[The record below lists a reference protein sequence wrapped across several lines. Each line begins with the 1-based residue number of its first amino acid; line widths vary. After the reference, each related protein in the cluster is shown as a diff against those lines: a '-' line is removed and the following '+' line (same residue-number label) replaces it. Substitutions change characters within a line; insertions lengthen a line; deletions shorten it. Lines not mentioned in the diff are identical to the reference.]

1 MNQGWSL
8 YVAFIAGITLAAIGL
23 MWRNGRLL
31 PPPPPQPSEREP
43 DGYLLIE
50 CELVEPVGDVPK
62 LPDGYQTEWDA
73 HARAR
78 MDAIEAVGERDG
90 WRCGICHTP
99 AEHLYYVDLHD
110 DDGTLCCAVCSQ
122 ILDAGALE

>member
-50 CELVEPVGDVPK
+50 CELVEPVGDIPE
-62 LPDGYQTEWDA
+62 LPDGYQAEWDA

-90 WRCGICHTP
+90 WRCGICHAP

>member
-1 MNQGWSL
+1 MMRVTAVYGAIL
-8 YVAFIAGITLAAIGL
+8 AGLTLAYIAWYWWDARRSL
-23 MWRNGRLL
+23 APRR
-31 PPPPPQPSEREP
+31 REP

-50 CELVEPVGDVPK
+50 CELGEPLGDVPA
-62 LPDGYQTEWDA
+62 LPDDFQV

-78 MDAIEAVGERDG
+78 MDRIEAVGERDG
-90 WRCGICHTP
+90 WRCGICHAP

-122 ILDAGALE
+122 ILDTGALE